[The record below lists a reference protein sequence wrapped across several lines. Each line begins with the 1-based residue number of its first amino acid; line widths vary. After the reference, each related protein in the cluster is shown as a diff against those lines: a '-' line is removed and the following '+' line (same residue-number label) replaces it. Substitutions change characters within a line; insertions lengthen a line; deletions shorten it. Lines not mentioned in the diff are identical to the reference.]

1 MIKYLD
7 LKAINNKFNLSNVIK
22 DTLDS
27 GCYLFG
33 KKIEEFEKEWARYC
47 KVKYCISCGNGLN
60 ALELIIKAFDFPK
73 ESEIIVAANTYIAT
87 ILAISNNGLIPVLV
101 EPKTNYTIDPDE
113 IEKAITDNTK
123 AILVTHLY
131 GYPCGMDK
139 INDIAALHNL
149 KVIEDCAQ
157 AHGIIYKGIKRTGS
171 LCDAGAFSFY
181 PSKNLGALGD
191 AGAITTNN
199 KELADKIRK
208 LRNYGMTSKNIFEYK
223 GTNSRMDEIQAAILL
238 EKMKDLDNENK
249 KRKLIAKKYIDN
261 IKNPKIQLPE
271 FDIKCIW
278 HVFPIHCEQ
287 RNELKQYLYDKGI
300 ETAIHYPIPPHLQK
314 AYEELNIKTYPKTE
328 WIYNT
333 ELSLPCNSTLTDEEI
348 NYIIKVINTWI

>member
-33 KKIEEFEKEWARYC
+33 KKTEEFEKEWAKYC
-47 KVKYCISCGNGLN
+47 KVRHCISCGNGLN
-60 ALELIIKAFDFPK
+60 ALELIIKAFEFPK
-73 ESEIIVAANTYIAT
+73 ESEIIVAANTYFAT
-87 ILAISNNGLIPVLV
+87 ILAISNCGHIPVLV
-101 EPKTNYTIDPDE
+101 EPLYNYTIDPDK
-113 IEKAITDNTK
+113 IEKAITDKTK

-131 GYPCGMDK
+131 GYPCDMDR
-139 INDIAALHNL
+139 INDIAIMHNL

-157 AHGIIYKGIKRTGS
+157 AHGVIYKGLKRTGS

-191 AGAITTNN
+191 AGAVTTNN

-208 LRNYGMTSKNIFEYK
+208 LRNYGMSSKNIFEYK
-223 GTNSRMDEIQAAILL
+223 GMNSRMDEIQAAILL

-300 ETAIHYPIPPHLQK
+300 ETAVHYPIPPHLQE
-314 AYEELNIKTYPKTE
+314 AYKELNIEIYPKTE

-333 ELSLPCNSTLTDEEI
+333 ELSLPCNSILTDEEI
-348 NYIIKVINTWI
+348 NYIIRVINEWI